1 MRVYADPI
9 KGKESSIGEQIVT
22 AYFERKAVEE
32 AAPEQYFTQLAS
44 VKMMPKNSGKTIER
58 YVHIPLLLLLLF
70 LLIFAHRLIS
80 FCLFYY

>member
-1 MRVYADPI
+1 ADPI
-9 KGKESSIGEQIVT
+9 NGKESSIGEQIVT

-58 YVHIPLLLLLLF
+58 YVHVPLLDDRNINDQGINALGKK
-70 LLIFAHRLIS
+70 IENGN
-80 FCLFYY
+80 